1 MPVPGRRL
9 SMRTANPGED
19 EMAEQP
25 VVEVSRLLDQRGLC
39 SFHYNLIFW
48 SVLLSLIDGYDIAA
62 IAFAA
67 PHLIREWGLKPGG
80 LGPVFSAS
88 LIGILFGSALFGW
101 VGDRFGRKAALLA
114 SNLWFGVFTL
124 AAAWSTNLDQLF
136 WLRLL
141 AGLGIGGVIP
151 NVVAINSES
160 SSRRYR
166 ATLASIAVGF
176 VPIGGALPG
185 LVAGAW
191 VPTHGWPILF
201 TIGGIIPIV
210 LAAIGLFTLPESIKF
225 MALHES
231 QRSKMERTIAAL
243 DPSFRV
249 PPNAKFVI
257 EDEQQFPG
265 FNPVYLFRQGLWLIT
280 PLLWLLFAL
289 NLMGYFFLLSW
300 TPTLMQVLKLP
311 PSVGALAGSMIQVG
325 GTVGSLLLARWFDKY
340 RFLAIAI
347 VFVVTVPI
355 VASIG
360 YAGLTSTAA
369 LALATFL
376 AGFCVLGI
384 QTGINVAGALVYPT
398 SLRAN
403 GSGWEL
409 GVGRVGSIIGPLVGA
424 FFVGLPVEKLYM
436 WSALP
441 FAVGAIVCFAIWRLN
456 EARLQ
461 AHPELRAAQA
471 PA

>member
-1 MPVPGRRL
+1 
-9 SMRTANPGED
+9 
-19 EMAEQP
+19 MAEQP
-25 VVEVSRLLDQRGLC
+25 VVQVSRLLDERGLR

-101 VGDRFGRKAALLA
+101 VGDRYGRKAALIA
-114 SNLWFGVFTL
+114 SNLLFGVFTWL
-124 AAAWSTNLDQLF
+124 AAHSANLDQLF

-160 SSRRYR
+160 APRKYR

-176 VPIGGALPG
+176 VPIGGAIPG
-185 LVAGAW
+185 VVAAAL
-191 VPTHGWPILF
+191 VPTHGWQILF
-201 TIGGIIPIV
+201 TLGGIVPIV
-210 LAAIGLFTLPESIKF
+210 LALIGFFILPESIKF

-231 QRSKMERTIAAL
+231 QRGKMEKTIAAL
-243 DPSFRV
+243 DPDFRV
-249 PPNAKFVI
+249 PANAKFVI

-265 FNPVYLFRQGLWLIT
+265 FNPVYLFRHGLWLIT

-311 PSVGALAGSMIQVG
+311 PSVGALAGGMIQVG
-325 GTVGSLLLARWFDKY
+325 GTVGSLLLARWFERR

-347 VFVVTVPI
+347 VFVAAVPI

-360 YAGLTSTAA
+360 YAGASSTTA
-369 LALATFL
+369 LAVATFL

-384 QTGINVAGALVYPT
+384 QTGINVAGALIYPT

-409 GVGRVGSIIGPLVGA
+409 GVGRIGSIVGPLLGA
-424 FFVGLPVEKLYM
+424 LLIGLPVQHLYA

-441 FAVGAIVCFAIWRLN
+441 FAAGALVCFTIYRLN
-456 EARLQ
+456 EARLR
-461 AHPELRAAQA
+461 AHPEFKAVEGLA
-471 PA
+471 

>member
-1 MPVPGRRL
+1 MSDQAVVP
-9 SMRTANPGED
+9 
-19 EMAEQP
+19 
-25 VVEVSRLLDQRGLC
+25 VSRLLDERGLS
-39 SFHYNLIFW
+39 SFHYSLIFW

-67 PHLIREWGLKPGG
+67 PHLMRDWHLADRGA

-101 VGDRFGRKAALLA
+101 IGDRYGRKVALIA
-114 SNLWFGVFTL
+114 SNLLFGIFTL
-124 AAAWSTNLDQLF
+124 AAAWSTNLEHLF
-136 WLRLL
+136 WMRLI

-151 NVVAINSES
+151 NIVAINAES
-160 SSRRYR
+160 SPRRSR
-166 ATLASIAVGF
+166 ATLALIAVGF
-176 VPIGGALPG
+176 VPIGGAIPG
-185 LVAGAW
+185 VVAATL
-191 VPTHGWPILF
+191 VPTHGWQILF
-201 TIGGIIPIV
+201 TLGGIVPIL
-210 LAAIGLFTLPESIKF
+210 LAVAAVFALPESIKF

-231 QRSKMERTIAAL
+231 QRGKMVKTIKAL
-243 DPSFRV
+243 DPTYVV
-249 PPNAKFVI
+249 PVNAKFVI

-300 TPTLMQVLKLP
+300 TPTLMAALKLP
-311 PSVGALAGSMIQVG
+311 PTVGAMAGAMIQIG
-325 GTVGSLLLARWFDKY
+325 GTVGSLALARWFQRQ

-347 VFVVTVPI
+347 VFVIAVPV

-360 YAGLTSTAA
+360 YAGITSTAA
-369 LALATFL
+369 LAIATFC

-384 QTGINVAGALVYPT
+384 QTGINVVGALVYPT

-409 GVGRVGSIIGPLVGA
+409 GIGRIGSVVGPLLGA
-424 FFVGLPVEKLYM
+424 LFVGMAVEKLYV

-441 FAVGAIVCFAIWRLN
+441 FAVGAVVCFAIHRLN
-456 EARLQ
+456 EQRL
-461 AHPELRAAQA
+461 AKHPELRQAQ
-471 PA
+471 

>member
-1 MPVPGRRL
+1 
-9 SMRTANPGED
+9 
-19 EMAEQP
+19 MAD
-25 VVEVSRLLDQRGLC
+25 VVQVSRLLDQRGLS

-48 SVLLSLIDGYDIAA
+48 CVLLSLIDGYDIAA

-67 PHLIREWGLKPGG
+67 PHLVREWGLKPGA

-88 LIGILFGSALFGW
+88 LIGILFGSVLFGW
-101 VGDRFGRKAALLA
+101 VGDRYGRKTALIA
-114 SNLWFGVFTL
+114 SNLLFGVFTL
-124 AAAWSTNLDQLF
+124 AAAWSANLDQLF

-151 NVVAINSES
+151 NVVAINTES
-160 SSRRYR
+160 SPRKFR
-166 ATLASIAVGF
+166 ATLALIAVGF
-176 VPIGGALPG
+176 VPLGGAIPG
-185 LVAGAW
+185 LVAATL
-191 VPTHGWPILF
+191 VPAHGWQILF
-201 TIGGIIPIV
+201 TIGGIVPIV
-210 LAAIGLFTLPESIKF
+210 LALIGMFTLPESIKY

-231 QRSKMERTIAAL
+231 QRGKMEKTIAAL
-243 DPSFRV
+243 DPGFKV
-249 PPNAKFVI
+249 PANAKFVI

-265 FNPVYLFRQGLWLIT
+265 FNPIYLFRQGLWLIT

-300 TPTLMQVLKLP
+300 TPTLMAVLKLP
-311 PSVGALAGSMIQVG
+311 PSVGALAGAMIQVG
-325 GTVGSLLLARWFDKY
+325 GTVGALVLARWFERQ
-340 RFLAIAI
+340 RFFAIAI
-347 VFVVTVPI
+347 VFVVAVPI

-360 YAGLTSTAA
+360 YAGQSSTTA
-369 LALATFL
+369 LAIATFC

-409 GVGRVGSIIGPLVGA
+409 GIGRIGSIVGPLVGA
-424 FFVGLPVEKLYM
+424 LFVGLPVEQLYT

-441 FAVGAIVCFAIWRLN
+441 FAAGAVVCFAVWKLN
-456 EARLQ
+456 EARLR
-461 AHPELRAAQA
+461 AHPELQAAQA

>member
-1 MPVPGRRL
+1 
-9 SMRTANPGED
+9 
-19 EMAEQP
+19 MAE
-25 VVEVSRLLDQRGLC
+25 VVQVSRLLDRRGLS

-48 SVLLSLIDGYDIAA
+48 CVLLSLIDGYDIAA

-67 PHLIREWGLKPGG
+67 PHLVREWGLKPGA

-101 VGDRFGRKAALLA
+101 IGDRYGRKTALIS
-114 SNLWFGVFTL
+114 SNLLFGVFTIV
-124 AAAWSTNLDQLF
+124 AAYSTNLEQLF

-151 NVVAINSES
+151 NVVAINTES
-160 SSRRYR
+160 APRKYR
-166 ATLASIAVGF
+166 ATLALPPVGLA
-176 VPIGGALPG
+176 PI
-185 LVAGAW
+185 AGATPGAVAATL
-191 VPTHGWPILF
+191 VPAHGWQILF
-201 TIGGIIPIV
+201 TIGGIVPIILGLV
-210 LAAIGLFTLPESIKF
+210 GLFTLPESIKY

-231 QRSKMERTIAAL
+231 QRAKMEKTIAAV
-243 DPSFRV
+243 DPEFKV
-249 PPNAKFVI
+249 PPNATFII

-300 TPTLMQVLKLP
+300 TPTLMAVLKLP
-311 PSVGALAGSMIQVG
+311 PSVGALAGGMIQVG
-325 GTVGSLLLARWFDKY
+325 GTVGSLLLARWFERQ

-347 VFVVTVPI
+347 VFLFAVPI

-360 YAGLTSTAA
+360 FAGTTSTTV
-369 LALATFL
+369 LAIATFF

-409 GVGRVGSIIGPLVGA
+409 GIGRVGSIVGPLVGA
-424 FFVGLPVEKLYM
+424 FFVGLPVEQLYM
-436 WSALP
+436 WSSLP
-441 FAVGAIVCFAIWRLN
+441 FAVGAVVCFAIWKLN
-456 EARLQ
+456 ETRLR
-461 AHPELRAAQA
+461 AHPELQAAQA

>member
-1 MPVPGRRL
+1 
-9 SMRTANPGED
+9 
-19 EMAEQP
+19 MAE
-25 VVEVSRLLDQRGLC
+25 VVQVSRLLDRRGLS
-39 SFHYNLIFW
+39 SFHYSLIFW
-48 SVLLSLIDGYDIAA
+48 CVLLSLIDGYDIAA

-67 PHLIREWGLKPGG
+67 PHLVREWGLKPGA

-101 VGDRFGRKAALLA
+101 IGDRYGRKTALVS
-114 SNLWFGVFTL
+114 SNLLFGVFTIV
-124 AAAWSTNLDQLF
+124 AAYSTNLEQLF

-151 NVVAINSES
+151 NVVAINTES
-160 SSRRYR
+160 APRKYR
-166 ATLASIAVGF
+166 ATLALLAVGF
-176 VPIGGALPG
+176 VPIGGAIPG
-185 LVAGAW
+185 VVAATLVPA
-191 VPTHGWPILF
+191 HGWQILF
-201 TIGGIIPIV
+201 TIGGIVPIV
-210 LAAIGLFTLPESIKF
+210 LGLAGLFTLPESIKY

-231 QRSKMERTIAAL
+231 QRAKMEKTIAAI
-243 DPSFRV
+243 DPEFKV
-249 PPNAKFVI
+249 PPNATFII

-300 TPTLMQVLKLP
+300 TPTLMAVLKLP
-311 PSVGALAGSMIQVG
+311 PSVGALAGAMIQVG
-325 GTVGSLLLARWFDKY
+325 GTVGSLLLARWFERH

-347 VFVVTVPI
+347 VFVFAVPI

-360 YAGLTSTAA
+360 FAGTTSTTA
-369 LALATFL
+369 LAIATFF

-409 GVGRVGSIIGPLVGA
+409 GVGRVGSIVGPLVGA
-424 FFVGLPVEKLYM
+424 LFVGLPVEQLYM
-436 WSALP
+436 WSSLP
-441 FAVGAIVCFAIWRLN
+441 FAVGAVVCFVIWKLN
-456 EARLQ
+456 ETRLRT
-461 AHPELRAAQA
+461 HPELKAAQA

>member
-1 MPVPGRRL
+1 
-9 SMRTANPGED
+9 
-19 EMAEQP
+19 MAE
-25 VVEVSRLLDQRGLC
+25 VVQVSRLLDQRGLS

-48 SVLLSLIDGYDIAA
+48 CVLLSLIDGYDIAA

-67 PHLIREWGLKPGG
+67 PHLVREWGLKPGQ

-88 LIGILFGSALFGW
+88 LVGILFGSALFGW
-101 VGDRFGRKAALLA
+101 IGDRYGRKTALIS
-114 SNLWFGVFTL
+114 SNFLFGIFTL
-124 AAAWSTNLDQLF
+124 AAAYSTNLEQLF

-151 NVVAINSES
+151 NVVAINTES
-160 SSRRYR
+160 APRKYR
-166 ATLASIAVGF
+166 ATLALIGVGF
-176 VPIGGALPG
+176 VPLGGAIPG
-185 LVAGAW
+185 LVAATL
-191 VPTHGWPILF
+191 VPTHGWQILF
-201 TIGGIIPIV
+201 TIGGIVPIA
-210 LAAIGLFTLPESIKF
+210 LGLIGLFTLPESVKY
-225 MALHES
+225 MALRES
-231 QRSKMERTIAAL
+231 QRSKMEKAIAAI
-243 DPSFRV
+243 DPGFKI
-249 PPNAKFVI
+249 PPNATFVI

-300 TPTLMQVLKLP
+300 TPTLMAVLKLP
-311 PSVGALAGSMIQVG
+311 PSVGALAGAMIQVG
-325 GTVGSLLLARWFDKY
+325 GTVGALVLARWFERR
-340 RFLAIAI
+340 RFFAIAI
-347 VFVVTVPI
+347 VLVIAVPV

-360 YAGLTSTAA
+360 FAGTTSTTA
-369 LALATFL
+369 LAIATFF

-384 QTGINVAGALVYPT
+384 QTGMNVAGALVYPT

-409 GVGRVGSIIGPLVGA
+409 GIGRIGSIIGPLVGA
-424 FFVGLPVEKLYM
+424 LFVGLPVEKLYM
-436 WSALP
+436 WSSLP
-441 FAVGAIVCFAIWRLN
+441 FALGAVVCFAIWKLN

-461 AHPELRAAQA
+461 AHPELKAAQA

>member
-1 MPVPGRRL
+1 
-9 SMRTANPGED
+9 
-19 EMAEQP
+19 MAE
-25 VVEVSRLLDQRGLC
+25 VVQVSRLLDQRGLS
-39 SFHYNLIFW
+39 SFHWNLIFW

-67 PHLIREWGLKPGG
+67 PHLVREWQLKPGA

-101 VGDRFGRKAALLA
+101 VGDRYGRKAALIS
-114 SNLWFGVFTL
+114 SNLLFGVFTL
-124 AAAWSTNLDQLF
+124 AASWSTNLDQLF

-160 SSRRYR
+160 APRRYR
-166 ATLASIAVGF
+166 ATLALIAVGF
-176 VPIGGALPG
+176 VPLGGAIPG
-185 LVAGAW
+185 VVAATLVPA
-191 VPTHGWPILF
+191 HGWQILF
-201 TIGGIIPIV
+201 TIGGLVPIILSI
-210 LAAIGLFTLPESIKF
+210 IGMFILPESIKY

-231 QRSKMERTIAAL
+231 QRAKMEKTIAAI
-243 DPSFRV
+243 DPGYRV
-249 PPNAKFVI
+249 PANATFVI
-257 EDEQQFPG
+257 EDEQRQYSG
-265 FNPVYLFRQGLWLIT
+265 FNPAHLFKQGLWLIT

-300 TPTLMQVLKLP
+300 TPTLMAQLKLP
-311 PSVGALAGSMIQVG
+311 PSVGAMAGAMIQVG
-325 GTVGSLLLARWFDKY
+325 GTVGSLVLARWFERQ

-347 VFVVTVPI
+347 VFVIAVPA
-355 VASIG
+355 VALIG

-369 LALATFL
+369 LAAATFF

-409 GVGRVGSIIGPLVGA
+409 GVGRIGSIVGPILGGL
-424 FFVGLPVEKLYM
+424 FVGLPVEKLYT

-441 FAVGAIVCFAIWRLN
+441 FAAGAVVCFLIYRLN
-456 EARLQ
+456 KQRLEE
-461 AHPELRAAQA
+461 HPELQA
-471 PA
+471 MEGNTA

>member
-1 MPVPGRRL
+1 
-9 SMRTANPGED
+9 
-19 EMAEQP
+19 
-25 VVEVSRLLDQRGLC
+25 VSRLLDQRGLT

-48 SVLLSLIDGYDIAA
+48 CVLLSLIDGYDIAA

-67 PHLIREWGLKPGG
+67 PHLVTDWGLKPGA
-80 LGPVFSAS
+80 LGRVFSAS
-88 LIGILFGSALFGW
+88 LIGILFGSAVFGW
-101 VGDRFGRKAALLA
+101 VGDRYGRKTALIA
-114 SNLWFGVFTL
+114 SNLLFGVFTL
-124 AAAWSTNLDQLF
+124 AAAWATNLDQLF

-151 NVVAINSES
+151 NVVAINTES
-160 SSRRYR
+160 SPRKLR
-166 ATLASIAVGF
+166 ATLALIGVGF
-176 VPIGGALPG
+176 VPIGGAIPG
-185 LVAGAW
+185 VVAAAL
-191 VPTHGWPILF
+191 VPTHGWQILF
-201 TIGGIIPIV
+201 TIGGIVPII
-210 LAAIGLFTLPESIKF
+210 LAGIALFTLPESIKF

-231 QRSKMERTIAAL
+231 QRSKMEKTIAAL
-243 DPSFRV
+243 DPSFKI
-249 PPNAKFVI
+249 PANAKFVI

-300 TPTLMQVLKLP
+300 TPTLMAVLKLP
-311 PSVGALAGSMIQVG
+311 PTVGALAGAMIQLG
-325 GTVGSLLLARWFDKY
+325 GTVGSLILARWFERR
-340 RFLAIAI
+340 RFFAIAI
-347 VFVVTVPI
+347 VFVAAVPI

-360 YAGLTSTAA
+360 YAGQSSTTA
-369 LALATFL
+369 LAIATFF

-403 GSGWEL
+403 GSGWQL
-409 GVGRVGSIIGPLVGA
+409 GIGRIGSIVGPLVGA
-424 FFVGLPVEKLYM
+424 LLIGLPVEKLYT

-441 FAVGAIVCFAIWRLN
+441 FAVGAVVCFVIWRLN
-456 EARLQ
+456 ETRLRE
-461 AHPELRAAQA
+461 HPELQAAQA